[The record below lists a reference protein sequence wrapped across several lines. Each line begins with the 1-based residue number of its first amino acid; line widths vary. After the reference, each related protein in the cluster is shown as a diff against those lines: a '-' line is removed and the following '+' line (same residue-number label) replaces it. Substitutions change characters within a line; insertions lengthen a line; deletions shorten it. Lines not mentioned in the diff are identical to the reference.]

1 MPRRFFLPA
10 LLLPLILGG
19 CTPPGGVREL
29 NFRAGPAG
37 GEPSAARLLTDQ
49 VVPEGRLVSVAEAL
63 DWAPEGSL
71 ILVCGRRWRPASP
84 WGVCPHVSR
93 KVAPGFLTEAP
104 GLFAGGLL
112 NGGPQTVPQTRLAS
126 RDAVIV
132 LDVGVRP
139 EQMPALRAEAAWL
152 DGLAYRVG
160 GGDDPDPRDGLDC
173 STYQNAL
180 QRAVGLPNAIPKH
193 GAWNLYLP
201 QDALT
206 VPGVRVLWVG
216 VRGKG

>member
-1 MPRRFFLPA
+1 MPRRLCLPA
-10 LLLPLILGG
+10 LLLSLILGG
-19 CTPPGGVREL
+19 CAPPGGVREL
-29 NFRAGPAG
+29 TFRAGPAG
-37 GEPSAARLLTDQ
+37 GEVSAARLLTDQ
-49 VVPEGRLVSVAEAL
+49 VVPADRLLSVTQAL
-63 DWAPEGSL
+63 DRAPEGSL
-71 ILVCGRRWRPASP
+71 ILVCGRRWRAASP

-93 KVAPGFLTEAP
+93 KVAPGLLTEAP

-126 RDAVIV
+126 RDVVIV

-139 EQMPALRAEAAWL
+139 EAMPALRAAVTRL
-152 DGLAYRVG
+152 GGLAYRVG

-180 QRAVGLPNAIPKH
+180 QRAAGLPNAIPKH
-193 GAWNLYLP
+193 GAWDLYLP

-216 VRGKG
+216 VRNRG